1 MKSISVKRT
10 AAMLMVLCMLFSFAG
25 CKKKTSSG
33 SSDYDVEYVYEYE
46 DESQNQSGDNSGD
59 AASNTSSGKKKPGKR
74 TSTGGGTT
82 SVDFNDVLSRQELE
96 NEVTITLGISTMEKP
111 EMEYILPA
119 FNKKYPKVTVKL
131 EEIASSLLDIT
142 PKWTSLAAAG
152 KLPDVVIGSENFGYI
167 MQQGWAYPLDN
178 LLASDT
184 NKNDVLAMGLD
195 RYRYEGKLYAL
206 PFRLQFNTIFVNTDL
221 LNSLNLQKPGYDWN
235 LSTFMSLAK
244 AATTDKTSGLNY
256 IYSGNST
263 YGFDNKVL
271 SAYLP
276 DGYEQYG
283 FNMKQGAFDL
293 NANNA
298 FVASNNFIKELK
310 SVPALVS
317 DDLKYSKHD
326 GVTDYE
332 ARFGKDA
339 DAFVS
344 GKVLFGNH
352 NTWEMDWFMY
362 TLQYNADMYPVPTA
376 DNIQQRIQTH
386 VDFVFM
392 NSKCTK
398 KNYVAAYALCRFL
411 SYDTDGCNARIDYMM
426 NHSRKDRGAFTFYGP
441 ASASQAVLDN
451 FKSQAKLPGGIKYML
466 EKVVKDPTHTQ
477 VADCDKVVPDFWSNV
492 DQYRKSVNEKISD
505 GADPAAQVGDLQT
518 KINAATKSS
527 LEYLSKQVK
536 ANQDKFY
543 SSHDYETR

>member
-1 MKSISVKRT
+1 MKSISLKRT
-10 AAMLMVLCMLFSFAG
+10 VAMLMVLCMLFSFAG
-25 CKKKTSSG
+25 CKKKVSSG

-46 DESQNQSGDNSGD
+46 EDSQVQSGDGNASN
-59 AASNTSSGKKKPGKR
+59 AAPNNTSSGKKNTGKGA
-74 TSTGGGTT
+74 SGDV
-82 SVDFNDVLSRQELE
+82 SVNPSDAIVDPALE
-96 NEVTITLGISTMEKP
+96 KDVTITLGISTTEKP
-111 EMEYILPA
+111 EMESILPA
-119 FNKKYPKVTVKL
+119 FNAKYPHVTVKL
-131 EEIASSLLDIT
+131 EEIAASLKDIT

-178 LLASDT
+178 LLASDS
-184 NKNDVLAMGLD
+184 NKNDVLTMGLD

-244 AATTDKTSGLNY
+244 GATTDKTSGINY
-256 IYSGNST
+256 IYNGGNST

-283 FNMKQGAFDL
+283 FNMKQGVFDL
-293 NANNA
+293 SANNA
-298 FVASNNFIKELK
+298 FVASNNYIKELK

-317 DDLKYSKHD
+317 DDLKYSSTG

-362 TLQYNADMYPVPTA
+362 TLQYNADMYPIPTA

-426 NHSRKDRGAFTFYGP
+426 NSKKERGSFTFYGP
-441 ASASQAVLDN
+441 ASASQAVLDK
-451 FKSQAKLPGGIKYML
+451 FKSQSKLPGGIKYML
-466 EKVVKDPTHTQ
+466 EKVVNDPTHTQ

-492 DQYRKSVNEKISD
+492 DQYRKSVNEKITE
-505 GADPAAQVGDLQT
+505 GADPAALVGDLQT